1 MVQITISQLAVI
13 FNLKRS
19 VFYHR
24 LTKPADDLLL
34 TTKIVRVMK
43 DNPAYGHKRVALE
56 LKLNHKRI
64 LRVMNQF
71 NLHPKRVRQ
80 RLWPDKP
87 RDKAKPQTKYLNL
100 IKEITPVKPNH
111 VWVSDFTYLRFNSG
125 FVYLSTI
132 VDRYTREVVGWNLSR
147 YHNQALV
154 IGALT
159 QALKQTGF
167 ELPEYLHS
175 DQGSEYDSLAYIKLA
190 ESLGVKISMS
200 RKASPWENPHQESY
214 YSHFKLDLDNPNR
227 FETLGELIEAV
238 YQTINYYNQRRI
250 HSVLK
255 MSPVKFREQYDR
267 QLTIQNECWKK
278 LYLT

>member
-1 MVQITISQLAVI
+1 MIQIPISQLAVI

-19 VFYHR
+19 VFYRR
-24 LTKPADDLLL
+24 LTKPINDELLKD
-34 TTKIVRVMK
+34 KIKTVMK
-43 DNPAYGHKRVALE
+43 DNPAYGHKRIALE
-56 LKLNHKRI
+56 LELNKKRI

-71 NLHPKRVRQ
+71 NLHPRRVRQ

-87 RDKAKPQTKYLNL
+87 QDKAKPATQYQNL
-100 IKEITPVKPNH
+100 IETINPVKPNH
-111 VWVSDFTYLRFNSG
+111 IWVSDFTYLRFKAG

-132 VDRYTREVVGWNLSR
+132 VDRYTREVVGWNISR
-147 YHNQALV
+147 FHNQALV

-167 ELPEYLHS
+167 QLPEYLHS
-175 DQGSEYDSLAYIKLA
+175 DQGSEYDSQAYTKLA
-190 ESLGVKISMS
+190 KSLGVKISMS

-214 YSHFKLDLDNPNR
+214 YSHFKLDLGEINW

-250 HSVLK
+250 QSILK
-255 MSPVKFREQYDR
+255 MPPAKFRQQYYE
-267 QLTIQNECWKK
+267 QLTIKNEC
-278 LYLT
+278 

>member
-13 FNLKRS
+13 FNLRRS
-19 VFYHR
+19 IFYCK
-24 LTKPADDLLL
+24 LTKPLDDLDL
-34 TTKIVRVMK
+34 KDRIEKVME
-43 DNPAYGHKRVALE
+43 DNPAYGHKRIALE
-56 LKLNHKRI
+56 LKLNHKHI

-87 RDKAKPQTKYLNL
+87 LDKAKLPTKYLNL
-100 IKEITPVKPNH
+100 IKEINPVKPNH
-111 VWVSDFTYLRFNSG
+111 IWVSDFTYLRFNFG

-132 VDRYTREVVGWNLSR
+132 VDRYTREVVGWNISK

-159 QALKQTGF
+159 QALKQRSF
-167 ELPEYLHS
+167 QLPQYLHS
-175 DQGSEYDSLAYIKLA
+175 DQGSEYDSLAYLKLA
-190 ESLGVKISMS
+190 ESLGIKISMS
-200 RKASPWENPHQESY
+200 KKASPWENPHQESY

-238 YQTINYYNQRRI
+238 YQTINYYNQKRI

-255 MSPVKFREQYDR
+255 MPPVKFREQYDR
-267 QLTIQNECWKK
+267 QLTIKNEC
-278 LYLT
+278 

>member
-13 FNLKRS
+13 FNLRRS
-19 VFYHR
+19 IFYHR
-24 LTKPADDLLL
+24 LTKPADDELLKD
-34 TTKIVRVMK
+34 KIKAVMK
-43 DNPAYGHKRVALE
+43 ANPAYGHKRVALE
-56 LKLNHKRI
+56 LNLNKKRI
-64 LRVMNQF
+64 LRVMNEF
-71 NLHPKRVRQ
+71 NLHPQRVRQ

-87 RDKAKPQTKYLNL
+87 KDKAKPTTKYQNL
-100 IKEITPVKPNH
+100 IETVKPIRPNH
-111 VWVSDFTYLRFNSG
+111 IWVSDFTYLRFNSG

-132 VDRYTREVVGWNLSR
+132 VDRYTREVVGWNISR

-167 ELPEYLHS
+167 QLPEYLHS
-175 DQGSEYDSLAYIKLA
+175 DQGGEYDSQAYTKLA
-190 ESLGVKISMS
+190 ESLGIKISMS

-227 FETLGELIEAV
+227 FETLGKLIEAV

-250 HSVLK
+250 QSVLK
-255 MSPVKFREQYDR
+255 MPPVKFRQQYYE
-267 QLTIQNECWKK
+267 QLTVKNEC
-278 LYLT
+278 